1 MADFNLFLFLFSYF
15 MFIMADDNIQNNKI
29 LTIELVERNEIENV
43 PILS

>member
-1 MADFNLFLFLFSYF
+1 

>member
-1 MADFNLFLFLFSYF
+1 
-15 MFIMADDNIQNNKI
+15 MADDNIQNNKI